1 MISSF
6 EIVDKRIVPSATGDG
21 PILLVTE
28 PTNEERSKLQS
39 DLQLDDFDFGS
50 MLDPDEVPRV
60 ELTPDRTVLI
70 WKLPESAAMSG
81 EIELAVSVVG
91 IVLARERLVLVR
103 RAGGVR
109 FDERE
114 FRRVADAKD
123 VLLSFLLGTVH
134 HFVAHLRVIKQISSE
149 LELKITTSMENKYLL
164 QMFSLSES
172 LVYYLDGI
180 EGNAAALARLK
191 SLAKEIGFEKR
202 HFDALDDLMLECA
215 QAARQ
220 ANIYTS
226 VLSGL
231 MDAGH
236 DRQQQHEYFVEE
248 SHSYQHRLLAIEPHR
263 QHRWHVGMEHDDRR
277 HELATVL
284 RSLLGWNVVDRLDNL
299 ARDEPDHQSL
309 KPASDTPSATKN
321 PSMRPS

>member
-28 PTNEERSKLQS
+28 PTNEERSRLQS

-81 EIELAVSVVG
+81 EIELAVSVAG
-91 IVLARERLVLVR
+91 IVLAREQLVLVR

-191 SLAKEIGFEKR
+191 SLAREIGFEKR
-202 HFDALDDLMLECA
+202 HLDALDDLTLECA

-231 MDAGH
+231 MDARGTIVNNNMNILLKNLTLINIVFLPLNLIASIGGMSEWSMMT
-236 DRQQQHEYFVEE
+236 DGMDWRL
-248 SHSYQHRLLAIEPHR
+248 SYGLFS
-263 QHRWHVGMEHDDRR
+263 VGMLLIGWITWLGMNQIINRSSQR
-277 HELATVL
+277 VTRQKQRKL
-284 RSLLGWNVVDRLDNL
+284 R
-299 ARDEPDHQSL
+299 P
-309 KPASDTPSATKN
+309 
-321 PSMRPS
+321 